1 VLFAIMLVALVAMGV
16 MLVVWRWIRD
26 RFLLVEDA

>member
-1 VLFAIMLVALVAMGV
+1 MLVALVAMGV